1 MGATVELLE
10 QSIDYRFR
18 DRMLLQRAL
27 THRSWSAER
36 PSHPAVTSQ
45 AEASEHSPHSRR
57 RGERQDNEQ
66 LEFLGDAVLGFVVS
80 EALLKQYPAA
90 DEGQLSQWKAHLVSA
105 IYLFQCARSLQLGD
119 YLLLGKGEDRNGGR
133 ERRTLL
139 ANAFEAVIAAI
150 YLDGGFEPARNFI
163 LAFVL
168 MRLEDESDLAS
179 FELSNYK
186 SILQE
191 EAQSQGLPTPKYTI
205 VGTSGPE
212 HAKVFTVEV
221 AIGSRLKSRA
231 TGSSKKTAS
240 QLAAQI
246 LIEQLRSDEGK
257 LGESSKL
264 EQPVSSIEGVN
275 IH

>member
-1 MGATVELLE
+1 MGASVELLE
-10 QSIDYRFR
+10 QRIDYQFR
-18 DRMLLQRAL
+18 DRTLLDRAL

-36 PSHPAVTSQ
+36 PSPRAAAQTEVPGNSSIVHRPG
-45 AEASEHSPHSRR
+45 EW
-57 RGERQDNEQ
+57 GERSDNEQ

-80 EALLKQYPAA
+80 EALLRQYPAA
-90 DEGQLSQWKAHLVSA
+90 SEGQLSQWKAHLVSA
-105 IYLFQCARSLQLGD
+105 SHLFQCARAIQLGD

-139 ANAFEAVIAAI
+139 ANAFEAVIAAV

-163 LAFVL
+163 LTHVL
-168 MRLEDESDLAS
+168 TRLEDENDLTA

-191 EAQSQGLPTPKYTI
+191 EAQAQGLPTPKYTI
-205 VGTSGPE
+205 VETSGPE

-221 AIGSRLKSRA
+221 AIGSNLRNRA

-240 QLAAQI
+240 QLAAQA
-246 LIEQLRSDEGK
+246 LIEQLRSGDHKPEDRSAIEK
-257 LGESSKL
+257 PISST
-264 EQPVSSIEGVN
+264 I
-275 IH
+275 

>member
-1 MGATVELLE
+1 MGASVELLE
-10 QSIDYRFR
+10 GRIGYRFG
-18 DRMLLQRAL
+18 DRTLLERAL

-36 PSHPAVTSQ
+36 PSPR
-45 AEASEHSPHSRR
+45 E
-57 RGERQDNEQ
+57 RGERCDNDQ

-80 EALLKQYPAA
+80 EALLKQHPAA

-105 IYLFQCARSLQLGD
+105 SYLLQCARSIQLGD
-119 YLLLGKGEDRNGGR
+119 YLLLGKGEERNGGR

-150 YLDGGFEPARNFI
+150 YLDGGFQSARD
-163 LAFVL
+163 FVL
-168 MRLEDESDLAS
+168 ASVLTSLDDEHDLALL
-179 FELSNYK
+179 ELSNYK

-205 VGTSGPE
+205 VETSGPE

-221 AIGSRLKSRA
+221 TIGSRLRSRA

-240 QLAAQI
+240 QLAAQT
-246 LIEQLRSDEGK
+246 LIEQLRP
-257 LGESSKL
+257 GERQREVPS
-264 EQPVSSIEGVN
+264 VI
-275 IH
+275 

>member
-1 MGATVELLE
+1 MDASVELLE
-10 QSIDYRFR
+10 QRINYQFR
-18 DRMLLQRAL
+18 DRTLLQRAL

-36 PSHPAVTSQ
+36 FQRIPAVGGQT
-45 AEASEHSPHSRR
+45 AENSSIAGRPHEGRR
-57 RGERQDNEQ
+57 DNEQ
-66 LEFLGDAVLGFVVS
+66 FEFLGDAILGFVVS

-90 DEGQLSQWKAHLVSA
+90 NEGQLSQWKAHLVSA
-105 IYLFQCARSLQLGD
+105 NYLFQCARSLQLGD
-119 YLLLGKGEDRNGGR
+119 HLLLGKGEDRNGGR

-150 YLDGGFEPARNFI
+150 YLDGGFEPTRNFI
-163 LAFVL
+163 LAHVL
-168 MRLEDESDLAS
+168 KPLDDENDLAS

-221 AIGSRLKSRA
+221 AIGSRFRSRA
-231 TGSSKKTAS
+231 AGSSKKTAS
-240 QLAAQI
+240 QLAAQM
-246 LIEQLRSDEGK
+246 LIEQLRSSESPAEDSPK
-257 LGESSKL
+257 VESSID
-264 EQPVSSIEGVN
+264 SIV
-275 IH
+275 

>member
-1 MGATVELLE
+1 MGASIELLE
-10 QSIDYRFR
+10 QSINYRFR
-18 DRMLLQRAL
+18 DRTLLERAL

-36 PSHPAVTSQ
+36 PGHRVAAGQ
-45 AEASEHSPHSRR
+45 AEASENPSLAHRPRERGRR
-57 RGERQDNEQ
+57 DNEQ

-105 IYLFQCARSLQLGD
+105 SYLFQCARSLQLGD
-119 YLLLGKGEDRNGGR
+119 YLLLGKGEERNGGR

-150 YLDGGFEPARNFI
+150 YLDGGFEPARDFI
-163 LAFVL
+163 LACVL
-168 MRLEDESDLAS
+168 MRLDDESDLAS

-221 AIGSRLKSRA
+221 AIGSRLKTRA

-240 QLAAQI
+240 QLAAQA

-257 LGESSKL
+257 SEENLNAEKPMG
-264 EQPVSSIEGVN
+264 SIV
-275 IH
+275 

>member
-1 MGATVELLE
+1 MGESVELL
-10 QSIDYRFR
+10 QQRIGYRFQ
-18 DRMLLQRAL
+18 DRTLLERAL

-36 PSHPAVTSQ
+36 PSPR
-45 AEASEHSPHSRR
+45 E
-57 RGERQDNEQ
+57 RGGRCDNEQ
-66 LEFLGDAVLGFVVS
+66 LEFLGDAVLGFAVS
-80 EALLKQYPAA
+80 EALLKRHPAA

-105 IYLFQCARSLQLGD
+105 NYLLQCARSIQLGD
-119 YLLLGKGEDRNGGR
+119 YLLLGRGEERNGGR

-163 LAFVL
+163 LACVL
-168 MRLEDESDLAS
+168 PHLDDEHDLTS
-179 FELSNYK
+179 LELSNYK

-205 VGTSGPE
+205 VETNGPE

-221 AIGSRLKSRA
+221 AIGSRLRSRA

-240 QLAAQI
+240 QLAAQS
-246 LIEQLRSDEGK
+246 LIEQLRA
-257 LGESSKL
+257 GERPS
-264 EQPVSSIEGVN
+264 EAGSIF
-275 IH
+275 